1 MNEFSIGAHPVPGGF
16 IAWFRKVHKASNEVI
31 KEKGGRPKIY
41 PTRDAATAAAG
52 QAIVAYINGS
62 LLRDGEKLQAT
73 CKADA
78 LFTLKPFVRARGK
91 ERRTVVERVGGAT

>member
-1 MNEFSIGAHPVPGGF
+1 MNEFQIGAQAVPGGY

-41 PTRDAATAAAG
+41 PTKDAATAAAG

-62 LLRDGEKLQAT
+62 LLRDGETLQASNT
-73 CKADA
+73 ADA
-78 LFTLKPFVRARGK
+78 LFNLKPFVRARGK
-91 ERRTVVERVGGAT
+91 ERRTIVERAGA